1 MIKVSFTKK
10 TFNFK
15 RPSGTS
21 RGILT
26 EKQSWFLHVWNNE
39 APNIIGIGECSVI
52 PGLSPDFSST
62 VAYEEKLTATCLN
75 IDTDLTQWPSILFG
89 LETALMD
96 LKNGGT
102 GIIFNNDFAV
112 GKQKIPINGL
122 IWMGDVD
129 FMLQQIDEKIEE
141 GFSTLKMK
149 IGAIN
154 FDSEIKILHSI
165 RKKYS
170 KEEITLRVDANGAFS
185 FDTALDRLT
194 ILAELDIHS
203 IEQPIKA
210 GKWSEMHHL
219 CMKSPLKIAL
229 DEELIGIYNSENKK
243 RLLETIQ
250 PSFIILKPS
259 LHGGIA
265 GCQEWIKLAEMQNID
280 WWITSALESNIGLN
294 AICQFVAEYD
304 IHLPQGLGTG
314 GLYTN
319 NISSNLYVEQGM
331 ISIVNAQS

>member
-1 MIKVSFTKK
+1 MIKARFTKA

-21 RGILT
+21 RGVLT
-26 EKQSWFLHVWNNE
+26 EKSSWFLHVWDDKL
-39 APNIIGIGECSVI
+39 PNIVGIGECSVI
-52 PGLSPDFSST
+52 PGLSPDFSSSD
-62 VAYEEKLTATCLN
+62 AYEEKLTATCLN
-75 IDTDLTQWPSILFG
+75 IDADLTHWPSILFG
-89 LETALMD
+89 LETALLD
-96 LKNGGT
+96 LENGGT
-102 GIIFNNDFAV
+102 GVVFNNDFAA

-129 FMLQQIDEKIEE
+129 FMLQQIDKKIEE

-154 FDSEIKILHSI
+154 FDSEIKILQSI

-185 FDTALDRLT
+185 LDTALDKLT

-203 IEQPIKA
+203 IEQPITA
-210 GKWSEMHHL
+210 GQWSKMHHL

-229 DEELIGIYNSENKK
+229 DEELIGIHDSANKK
-243 RLLETIQ
+243 KLLETIQ
-250 PSFIILKPS
+250 PAFIILKPS

-294 AICQFVAEYD
+294 AISQFVAEYD
-304 IHLPQGLGTG
+304 IQLPQGLGTG

-319 NISSNLYVEQGM
+319 NISSNLFVENGM
-331 ISIVNAQS
+331 ISIINAKA